1 MHLEIQAVHFDLKD
15 ETRDFI
21 EEKLQKIEFARDMIV
36 DIEFTLVRDAREFE
50 LEVKIHFRWGKSH
63 VIKLRTFELHEGL
76 EKLIAKLEMKV
87 RKEKEKIKEHK
98 A

>member
-1 MHLEIQAVHFDLKD
+1 MHLEIQAVHFDLRD

-21 EEKLQKIEFARDMIV
+21 EEKLQKIDFAADMIV

-50 LEVKIHFRWGKSH
+50 QEVKVHFRWGKSH
-63 VIKLRTFELHEGL
+63 VIKLRSFELHEGL
-76 EKLIAKLEMKV
+76 EKLMAKLEMKV